1 MRLRTPF
8 LSLFSSTPT
17 GFAILFGLALAPGL
31 TLLGYQLWGEAAL
44 VAAAILGPVACAV
57 GYARKDNA
65 RREQRPD
72 ALEDAIDLNLSIAR
86 RGLRRTACLFVEIDE
101 AETLSDRYGA
111 RDFEKIC
118 GKTEERLKSALRSDD
133 TLVDLSSGQFGV
145 AIAPVRKLDSDVC
158 VQIANRMQTACEVP
172 IELDDARIYIT
183 ISAGICLHSAV
194 KAGGAQAVSDAASL
208 ALQDARRYAP
218 SGVRVFSPAL
228 ATQIATQPVND
239 IDAIRGLKAGE
250 IIAWFQP
257 QISTDTGEVSGFE
270 ALARWQHPARGLVP
284 PGEFLQILRDQGQLG
299 HLGQKMLRDA
309 LGALQQWDKH
319 GLEIQQVSVNCSAEE
334 LRDPKLV
341 DRISWELDR
350 YNIAPERLVIEV
362 LETVVAYSSDDTV
375 ARNVRRLSELG
386 CRIDLDDFGTGHA
399 SISSIRRFGVHRLK
413 IDRSFVQKVDKDTE
427 QQRMVNAI
435 QLMAEQLELETIAEG
450 VETTG
455 EHAMLAQLGC
465 HHVQGFGLAR
475 PMPLDKTLT
484 WIAAHQSQLAKT
496 PKIDRSAS

>member
-1 MRLRTPF
+1 MRLRSPF
-8 LSLFSSTPT
+8 FSLFSPSPT
-17 GFAILFGLALAPGL
+17 GFAVLFGLALAPVL

-44 VAAAILGPVACAV
+44 VTAAVLGPIACAV
-57 GYARKDNA
+57 GYTRIDHG
-65 RREQRPD
+65 RSEQRPD
-72 ALEDAIDLNLSIAR
+72 ALEDAIELNLKVAR
-86 RGLRRTACLFVEIDE
+86 RGLRRTACLFIEIDE
-101 AETLSDRYGA
+101 GETLSDRYGP
-111 RDFEKIC
+111 RDFDQIC
-118 GKTEERLKSALRSDD
+118 QRTAERLRSALRSED

-145 AIAPVRKLDSDVC
+145 AIAPVRKLDSEVC
-158 VQIANRMQTACEVP
+158 VQIANRMQKACETPV
-172 IELDDARIYIT
+172 ELDDARVYIT
-183 ISAGICLHSAV
+183 ISAGICLHTAV
-194 KAGGAQAVSDAASL
+194 KAGGTQDLSDAASL

-218 SGVRVFSPAL
+218 SGIRVFSPAI
-228 ATQIATQPVND
+228 ARQITTQPVNG

-250 IIAWFQP
+250 IVAWFQP

-270 ALARWQHPARGLVP
+270 ALARWKHPARGLVP

-299 HLGQKMLRDA
+299 HLGQKVLRDA
-309 LGALQQWDKH
+309 LNALQQWDKH
-319 GLEIQQVSVNCSAEE
+319 ALGIHQVGINCSAEE

-350 YNIAPERLVIEV
+350 YSIEPKRLVIEV

-375 ARNVRRLSELG
+375 ARNVRRLSDLG

-475 PMPLDKTLT
+475 PMPLDKTLS
-484 WIAAHQSQLAKT
+484 WIATYQSQLVKT
-496 PKIDRSAS
+496 PRIDR